1 MDVLRVFVRRLHD
14 RRATIVRLT
23 MSEACCCLLHTW
35 HRILYLN
42 TLRRIA
48 RPPAP
53 RPRPYVRASPKR
65 KRPRRPSGVPAE
77 ARSFGSARS
86 THHASR
92 PIAILNPSP
101 LLPGSD
107 RLHSSAPPRTEVV
120 SPFATRSAAAPAPP
134 LVVCLRAPSLA
145 IHHHRLMC
153 PGEAELGGACL
164 RRLTHRPRRHHQ
176 HRCRLL
182 AESLAAGARGDSSW
196 RASGAG

>member
-1 MDVLRVFVRRLHD
+1 
-14 RRATIVRLT
+14 

-42 TLRRIA
+42 TLRRS
-48 RPPAP
+48 PPP
-53 RPRPYVRASPKR
+53 GPYVLRATFVTR
-65 KRPRRPSGVPAE
+65 NVRAPRRPSGVPAE
-77 ARSFGSARS
+77 AFSFGSARS

-101 LLPGSD
+101 LLPGSGS
-107 RLHSSAPPRTEVV
+107 LHSSAPPRTEVV